1 MLRNQFLNLGD
12 ITSASIRVP
21 HFENAINEPVNSAFG
36 EITVEETATGH
47 FYSDQ
52 HIMAADKTP
61 MIDMCHTEDHDNF
74 SDHIIATHLGEFG
87 EIED

>member
-1 MLRNQFLNLGD
+1 MLRNDFLNMD
-12 ITSASIRVP
+12 AITTASVRVP
-21 HFENAINEPVNSAFG
+21 HFENAINEPMVSAFG
-36 EITVEETATGH
+36 EVLIEETASGH

-52 HIMAADKTP
+52 HVMAADKAL
-61 MIDMCHTEDHDNF
+61 MMDMCHTEDHDNF